1 MLTGLLF
8 SALLATSIGQSIVIT
23 LLPSLGRAA
32 GLTEIQV
39 ALILS
44 TSSLVFALG
53 ASIWSGVCLKLGRRK
68 VLLIG
73 MSGYTLGT
81 LIFTF
86 VFYLGFS
93 GWLVGLPLVLAL
105 LLARSLQSSVMSA
118 TPPAVLGITLAIST
132 PENRVG
138 RISRVTSANTLGQVI
153 GPAMGGLLA
162 IFGLLVPLY
171 TIILFTFLAWI
182 LMACKLPPE
191 SQLQTDEDS
200 KQKAQPDE
208 PLSDGEKSF
217 FANNPG
223 LHYVVIAAAL
233 FCALAMVHQTL
244 GFYFMDEL
252 GKTPQEAA
260 QRVGFA
266 AMTVALV
273 SFVVQFILIQRLQ
286 LASWQ
291 LLIPGLIA
299 LTLGLVLLALV
310 SSPQGIYLAMSL
322 IGLGMGFSYP
332 AATAGATT
340 SGTAKQQNRNTG
352 MVSAAPALGFIVGP
366 LLAALVYQ
374 LEPHYPFVLAS
385 TIIASLLLI
394 HCWRSLISRRRPSR

>member
-44 TSSLVFALG
+44 VSSLVFALG
-53 ASIWSGVCLKLGRRK
+53 ASIWSGVSLKLGRRK

-73 MSGYTLGT
+73 MGGYTLGT
-81 LIFTF
+81 MIFTGI
-86 VFYLGFS
+86 FYLGLS
-93 GWLVGLPLVLAL
+93 GWLVGLPLVIAL
-105 LLARSLQSSVMSA
+105 MLARSLQSSVMSA

-171 TIILFTFLAWI
+171 TIILFTFLAWL
-182 LMACKLPPE
+182 LMVYRLPPE
-191 SQLQTDEDS
+191 NQLQKEEAST
-200 KQKAQPDE
+200 QKAHPDSTQT
-208 PLSDGEKSF
+208 SDSKSF
-217 FANNPG
+217 FANPG

-266 AMTVALV
+266 AMVVALV
-273 SFVVQFILIQRLQ
+273 SFVVQFTLVQRLQ

-291 LLIPGLIA
+291 LLILGLTA
-299 LTLGLVLLALV
+299 LTLGLGLLALA
-310 SSPQGIYLAMSL
+310 SSLQSIYLAMSL

-352 MVSAAPALGFIVGP
+352 MVSAAPALGFIIGP

-374 LEPHYPFVLAS
+374 LQPHYPFLLAS
-385 TIIASLLLI
+385 GIIASFLLI
-394 HCWRSLISRRRPSR
+394 HCWRSLTSLKVTGR